1 MFTTNGYY
9 VRISLLLSCSSSS
22 LSTRC
27 TMAPRGGFKPRRRA
41 GWSAKKLREMPVL
54 RSVPGLRP
62 LQLFPLAGRLYDFMR
77 RRVAERLL
85 RIGTDEAMEDL
96 VFHFLTDHGEKF
108 WVFDHEICG
117 YDHMYGEYVFPIPTP
132 TPQSCTHCPVG
143 LPMPSSM
150 FLWLFTLVF
159 LFVVAL
165 RRSNTNNNHNHISNS
180 SRRRMERTR
189 MIKKK
194 T

>member
-1 MFTTNGYY
+1 MFTHFPSLNLYIEMNFLIVVKGGKNSEHRHGRLSQCLPTNGYY

-27 TMAPRGGFKPRRRA
+27 TMAPRGDFKPRRRA

-117 YDHMYGEYVFPIPTP
+117 YDHMYGE
-132 TPQSCTHCPVG
+132 
-143 LPMPSSM
+143 
-150 FLWLFTLVF
+150 
-159 LFVVAL
+159 
-165 RRSNTNNNHNHISNS
+165 
-180 SRRRMERTR
+180 
-189 MIKKK
+189 
-194 T
+194 